1 MHKEVQACS
10 GCGCRT
16 YQLLE
21 GLQGV
26 ELSGLGKHLNCS
38 SHKLLPLRLILEQ
51 RVARVN
57 TTYLLTSYS
66 DSVQIGDCLSNVMHL
81 RNAFG

>member
-10 GCGCRT
+10 ECRT

-38 SHKLLPLRLILEQ
+38 SHKLLPLGLILGQ
-51 RVARVN
+51 RVAKVN
-57 TTYLLTSYS
+57 TTIYLLTSYS
-66 DSVQIGDCLSNVMHL
+66 DSVQSGDCLSNVMHL